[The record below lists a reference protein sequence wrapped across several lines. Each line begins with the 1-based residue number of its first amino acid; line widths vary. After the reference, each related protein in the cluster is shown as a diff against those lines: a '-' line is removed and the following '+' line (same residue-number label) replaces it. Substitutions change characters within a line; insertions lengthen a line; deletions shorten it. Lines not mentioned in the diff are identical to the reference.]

1 MRVTKNYTTDGGD
14 RTVIGGVLEL
24 DGGTFIKD
32 GIEVSLGGESQTDVK
47 DGSIT
52 YEKLAE
58 KAVRSKNIGTGSV
71 MPEHLNS
78 EITKVLDE
86 LKQKI
91 NDLESEVAALKG
103 TEEQPAEE

>member
-14 RTVIGGVLEL
+14 RTVIGGVLEIE
-24 DGGTFIKD
+24 GGTIIKD
-32 GIEVSLGGESQTDVK
+32 GKEVSLGGESQTDVK

-71 MPEHLNS
+71 MEEHLNS
-78 EITKVLDE
+78 AILDRFAAIEKTLKE
-86 LKQKI
+86 LGGAKS
-91 NDLESEVAALKG
+91 DTG
-103 TEEQPAEE
+103 TE

>member
-1 MRVTKNYTTDGGD
+1 MSYSTKNYTTDGGD

-32 GIEVSLGGESQTDVK
+32 GIEVSLDGESQTDVK

-52 YEKLAE
+52 YEKLGE

-71 MPEHLNS
+71 MEEHLNS
-78 EITKVLDE
+78 TILDRFAAIEKTLKE
-86 LKQKI
+86 LGSKS
-91 NDLESEVAALKG
+91 DTG
-103 TEEQPAEE
+103 TE